1 MSGNI
6 QSRISDIT
14 QMLMDDYTKSRVIG
28 KMKILTINAF
38 SDNQ

>member
-1 MSGNI
+1 MSRNI
-6 QSRISDIT
+6 QYRISDIT
-14 QMLMDDYTKSRVIG
+14 QMLLDNYTKSRVIG

>member
-1 MSGNI
+1 MSRNI

-14 QMLMDDYTKSRVIG
+14 QMLLDNYTKSRVIG
-28 KMKILTINAF
+28 KMKFLTINAF